1 MNHNHNN
8 NYNKFIITSNTLS
21 HLSHM
26 HTMFNS
32 HQVIKSSFKEIK
44 SATAHI
50 HHSSY
55 KTFNYLH
62 NAQNGTKKR
71 LTNQKIRHFKVLE
84 KFTLSKVRS
93 AKQGRSES
101 FRPPLNEPLETSNR
115 SKLHWELRS

>member
-8 NYNKFIITSNTLS
+8 NHNKFIITSNTLS

-62 NAQNGTKKR
+62 NAQNDTKKGF
-71 LTNQKIRHFKVLE
+71 TDQNIRHFKVLE
-84 KFTLSKVRS
+84 KFSFSKVRS
-93 AKQGRSES
+93 ATQGR
-101 FRPPLNEPLETSNR
+101 NEFLQTSAQR
-115 SKLHWELRS
+115 TSSIVK